1 MGNENRQ
8 FVCLH
13 NNQMIKNGLNKEN
26 GSSESVFVDMHTR
39 KMFLTVE
46 KKPSNQNRIRAETH
60 AILKISLDNLCF
72 QITVSGL
79 L

>member
-8 FVCLH
+8 FVCLR

-39 KMFLTVE
+39 KMFLPVE

-60 AILKISLDNLCF
+60 AILKISW
-72 QITVSGL
+72 
-79 L
+79 